1 MKILCGER
9 TMYKCYY
16 SKTTINTRVDG
27 VTVYIRFI
35 HMVTFRNGTFG
46 VITDVFAICIGGR
59 NNAGKKFIGKTE
71 GDIGRDYQIQK
82 RKWFFTDGQGTVQIS
97 WT

>member
-35 HMVTFRNGTFG
+35 RMDILISEELNGMT
-46 VITDVFAICIGGR
+46 
-59 NNAGKKFIGKTE
+59 
-71 GDIGRDYQIQK
+71 K
-82 RKWFFTDGQGTVQIS
+82 RKNCHRGNRVYMMG
-97 WT
+97 